1 MNLDLFSLAGK
12 TALVTGGSQ
21 GIGLMISR
29 GLVQAGAR
37 VFMSS
42 RKAEVCEAA
51 AVELRELGDCEALPA
66 DVATPDGVAAL
77 LAELEQR
84 TDRLDVLVNNA
95 GTGWAAPLE
104 DYPDHAWD
112 KVLGLNVKA
121 PFNLTVAC
129 LPMLQAAASADDPA
143 RVIIVGSIEGDR
155 TPQVENYAYT
165 TSKAASHHL
174 TRILA
179 QRLAG
184 DQITVNAIAPGPF
197 PSKMM
202 AVELANRQDVYE
214 AANPMGRIGQ
224 PDDMAG
230 ISVFLASRASSYIT
244 GQVIAVDGG
253 FSTAPW

>member
-1 MNLDLFSLAGK
+1 MTLELFSLAGK
-12 TALVTGGSQ
+12 TAVVTGGSQ

-29 GLVQAGAR
+29 GLVQAGAK
-37 VFMSS
+37 VYVSS
-42 RKAEVCEAA
+42 RKADACEAA
-51 AVELRELGDCEALPA
+51 ASELGQLGECVALPA
-66 DVATPDGVAAL
+66 DVSSPEGVAAL
-77 LAELEQR
+77 VADLSEHE
-84 TDRLDVLVNNA
+84 DKLDVLVNNA

-104 DYPDHAWD
+104 DYPDSAWD

-129 LPMLQAAASADDPA
+129 LPLLQAAASAADPA
-143 RVIIVGSIEGDR
+143 SVILLGSIEGER
-155 TPQVENYAYT
+155 TSQVENYAYT

-174 TRILA
+174 TRLLA

-202 AVELANRQDVYE
+202 AIEFEKRLDFYE
-214 AANPMGRIGQ
+214 DLNPMGRVGQ

-230 ISVFLASRASSYIT
+230 IAVFLASRASSYIT

>member
-1 MNLDLFSLAGK
+1 MTLDLFSLAGK

-29 GLVQAGAR
+29 GLVQAGAK
-37 VFMSS
+37 VYVSS
-42 RKAEVCEAA
+42 RKADVCDAA
-51 AVELRELGDCEALPA
+51 AAELAAFGSCEALPS
-66 DVATPDGVAAL
+66 DVSNPEAIASLV
-77 LAELEQR
+77 AELETR
-84 TDRLDVLVNNA
+84 THQLDILVNNA

-104 DYPDHAWD
+104 DYPDSAWD

-129 LPMLQAAASADDPA
+129 LPLLRAAASSDDPA
-143 RVIIVGSIEGDR
+143 RVINIGSIEGDR

-165 TSKAASHHL
+165 TSKAANHHL

-179 QRLAG
+179 HRLASE
-184 DQITVNAIAPGPF
+184 QITVNGIAPGPF

-202 AVELANRQDVYE
+202 AVELGERQSDYE

-230 ISVFLASRASSYIT
+230 ISIFLSSRASSYIT
-244 GQVIAVDGG
+244 GQIIAVDGG